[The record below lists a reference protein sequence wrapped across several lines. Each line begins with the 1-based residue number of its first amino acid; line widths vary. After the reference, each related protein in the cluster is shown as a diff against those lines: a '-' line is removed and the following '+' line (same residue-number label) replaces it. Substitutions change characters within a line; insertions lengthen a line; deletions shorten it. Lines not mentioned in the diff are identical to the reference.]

1 MWLPP
6 PPYAMT
12 GRKLTVATP
21 CQWRQWQST
30 MLPPTEAMKAR
41 KMNQMKILSW
51 KHTNQNAYSSFYMLI
66 SIYSQKT
73 NSLQSKSQTV
83 CVWHLLRRRL
93 RWKKNLSFGGL
104 WNKNQCLPGMSSK
117 YGQFFFKTKMCN
129 TTFLLSFFFQSKSS
143 LVRQRFIHSRQTRLF
158 HVLSAWYDRGQRFE
172 NKQKKH
178 LFCCSNAIPP
188 EKVCKSINEILQL
201 WEQY

>member
-117 YGQFFFKTKMCN
+117 YGQFFFKTNSRNHLSCARGSSTAGKHDCFMCY
-129 TTFLLSFFFQSKSS
+129 
-143 LVRQRFIHSRQTRLF
+143 RLF
-158 HVLSAWYDRGQRFE
+158 E
-172 NKQKKH
+172 NRQKKH